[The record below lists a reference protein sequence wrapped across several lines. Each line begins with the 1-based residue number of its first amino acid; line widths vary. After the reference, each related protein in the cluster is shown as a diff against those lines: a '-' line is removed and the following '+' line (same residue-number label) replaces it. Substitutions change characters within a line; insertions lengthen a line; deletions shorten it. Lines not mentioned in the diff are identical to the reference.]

1 MLLNRNPVFRLVNQ
15 YLVQVNNLCI
25 IKVILIAVIWITILT
40 RGSLVLAQVTREFE
54 FVGQVAQEC
63 DISANT
69 NGSLQV
75 SFSGG
80 DTTSLVADFNRGTLA
95 KVRLACNN
103 LQGTYAIITSP
114 EFVSGSSTSNINN
127 DISTGITTLYRGKPS
142 DALDDYVANDPITPL
157 GSVVGSG
164 KQGTAVRSTPVLL
177 QAGTNGDDL
186 AFEPNWFLIGME
198 LLFNRQILPAGNY
211 TFKSSLTLLPK

>member
-25 IKVILIAVIWITILT
+25 IKVILIAVIWITILA

-63 DISANT
+63 TITSTT

-80 DTTSLVADFNRGTLA
+80 DTTSLVADFDRGTLA

-142 DALDDYVANDPITPL
+142 SNADDYVANDPITPL

-177 QAGTNGDDL
+177 QAGDGDDL
-186 AFEPNWFLIGME
+186 AFEPHWFLIGME
-198 LLFNRQILPAGNY
+198 VLFNRQILPAGNY
-211 TFKSSLTLLPK
+211 TFKTSLTLLPK

>member
-1 MLLNRNPVFRLVNQ
+1 MLLNRNPVVRVVNQ
-15 YLVQVNNLCI
+15 YLVQVNTFRI

-40 RGSLVLAQVTREFE
+40 RGSLVLAQVTRDFE
-54 FVGQVAQEC
+54 FTIAVAQEC
-63 DISANT
+63 TITANT

-95 KVRLACNN
+95 KVRLTCNN
-103 LQGTYAIITSP
+103 LEGTYAIITSP
-114 EFVSGSSTSNINN
+114 EFVVAGSTSNINN

-142 DALDDYVANDPITPL
+142 VDVNDYVANDPITPL
-157 GSVVGSG
+157 VSVVGSG
-164 KQGTAVRSTPVLL
+164 TQGTAVRSTPVLL
-177 QAGTNGDDL
+177 QAGNDGDDL

-198 LLFNRQILPAGNY
+198 VLFNRQILPAGNY
-211 TFKSSLTLLPK
+211 TFKTSLTLLPK